1 MVGGSV
7 VNDVVPGNAFV
18 VTGSDVVTAIVVDTL
33 LVDGS

>member
-7 VNDVVPGNAFV
+7 VNDVVTGNAFV
-18 VTGSDVVTAIVVDTL
+18 VAGSDVVTTIVVDTL